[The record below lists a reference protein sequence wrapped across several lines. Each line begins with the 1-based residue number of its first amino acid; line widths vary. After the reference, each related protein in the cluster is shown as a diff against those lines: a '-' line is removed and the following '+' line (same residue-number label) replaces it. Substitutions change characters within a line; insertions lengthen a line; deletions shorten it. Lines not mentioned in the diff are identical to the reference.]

1 MPIPIIDLFAGPGG
15 LGEGFS
21 AFLGKDCQAFTIG
34 LSIEK
39 NMWAHQT
46 LELRSFFRQFDGKA
60 PDAYYDYLAG
70 NITREVLFAGEKEA
84 ALRAR
89 NEAWHA
95 QLGGKDGVARK
106 EVHKRVK
113 TAIGQNSNWVLIG
126 GPPCQAYSLIGRSRI
141 MGADRR
147 NGTDDYSKD
156 HRHRL
161 YQNYLRI
168 LAFYAPSVF
177 VMENVKGI
185 LSSQVNGNLTFNKI
199 LADLQNPPKAICASL
214 SSNLEYKIYS
224 LSSGALFPTDPHD
237 YVIRSENYGIPQ
249 RRHRVIL
256 FGVRDDISSKPDK
269 LTAQLARTVV
279 DTIGHLPRLRSSLSR
294 EEDTDAIW
302 LDSVKSALTSQWIR
316 EVDADVSHEIE
327 KAIDNIRIPRDGR
340 GGRCVAEITGCKYP
354 AFEESWY
361 ADDRLPGYCNHET
374 RGHIRSDLHRYLF
387 ASCFAKAKH
396 ISPKISDFPRD
407 LYPDHWNVKHIR
419 PEDIIFADRFR
430 VQIKHEPATT
440 IVSHIAKDGHYFIH
454 YDPTQCRSMTVREA
468 ARLQTFPD
476 NYFFE
481 GPRTEQY
488 TQVGN
493 AVPPLLA
500 RKIAAIVAGLF
511 RR

>member
-302 LDSVKSALTSQWIR
+302 LDSVKSALTS
-316 EVDADVSHEIE
+316 H
-327 KAIDNIRIPRDGR
+327 
-340 GGRCVAEITGCKYP
+340 
-354 AFEESWY
+354 
-361 ADDRLPGYCNHET
+361 
-374 RGHIRSDLHRYLF
+374 
-387 ASCFAKAKH
+387 
-396 ISPKISDFPRD
+396 
-407 LYPDHWNVKHIR
+407 
-419 PEDIIFADRFR
+419 
-430 VQIKHEPATT
+430 
-440 IVSHIAKDGHYFIH
+440 
-454 YDPTQCRSMTVREA
+454 
-468 ARLQTFPD
+468 
-476 NYFFE
+476 
-481 GPRTEQY
+481 
-488 TQVGN
+488 
-493 AVPPLLA
+493 
-500 RKIAAIVAGLF
+500 
-511 RR
+511 